1 MDSDKLRISF
11 GDVLITEGGMVREGY
26 KEADA
31 KQEMQRPELTI
42 RIDVGVGEGE
52 ATVWTC
58 DFTEGYIRINA
69 NYRS

>member
-1 MDSDKLRISF
+1 LRISF
-11 GDVLITEGGMVREGY
+11 GDVVITEGGAVSAAY

-31 KQEMQRPELTI
+31 KREMQRPELTI
-42 RIDVGVGEGE
+42 SVDAGVGNGE